1 MSSKVTKMEVWSV
14 WSGEIQDQPGAVAG
28 VLRQLGEA
36 NTDLEMV
43 VARRQPDRPGAAIVF
58 LAPVKGRRAKAA
70 AAVAGL
76 SPAPGVAALRVEGT
90 NRPGLGA
97 KMTSAIADAGIN
109 MRGLSAAVLGK
120 RFVAYMAFDSAEDA
134 DKAGKAIK
142 AADTAK
148 TRKAKST
155 KR

>member
-1 MSSKVTKMEVWSV
+1 MSSKVTKMDV

-28 VLRQLGEA
+28 VLRQLADA

-43 VARRQPDRPGAAIVF
+43 VARRQPDRPGAGIVF
-58 LAPVKGRRAKAA
+58 LAPVKGRRATAA

-76 SPAPGVAALRVEGT
+76 SPAPGVATLRVEGT

-109 MRGLSAAVLGK
+109 MRGLSAAVLGR

-148 TRKAKST
+148 TRKTKST